1 MSTDTKVS
9 HISSLVA
16 PFKFD
21 GKNFKLWKLKMT
33 AYLEAMGLLE
43 VVVQEPSLA
52 VASGS
57 ASSSVSSG
65 KSTEDKAKKAYSI
78 LVSSLMDE
86 QLSLVINVS
95 SGNAHGVWTVL
106 LRRYERKTTAS
117 KSHMWS
123 KLHSSKME
131 SKEDFDMYAARITQ
145 MIISL
150 EEMGE
155 KVSQSQQIHIL
166 LSGLP
171 SSYKSLVQALRI
183 NDKLEFVEACTHI
196 RDCEEIENHEEF
208 DKTEAEAYSAHE
220 KKKTSESRTCFTC
233 NKIGHIAYDC
243 PKNKDKKKCS
253 NCRKIGHTTEECRI
267 KSGAKNL
274 NGCVNCKCSR
284 CKEIKNEK
292 MKGKETDEEDSEIS
306 AYATD
311 DEGGEY

>member
-33 AYLEAMGLLE
+33 AYLEALGLLE
-43 VVVQEPSLA
+43 VVVQEPSVA

-166 LSGLP
+166 LNGLP

-220 KKKTSESRTCFTC
+220 KKK
-233 NKIGHIAYDC
+233 
-243 PKNKDKKKCS
+243 KN
-253 NCRKIGHTTEECRI
+253 
-267 KSGAKNL
+267 
-274 NGCVNCKCSR
+274 
-284 CKEIKNEK
+284 
-292 MKGKETDEEDSEIS
+292 
-306 AYATD
+306 
-311 DEGGEY
+311 